1 MSVWRRAKLGGD
13 AFLGEVVIP
22 LREVEAV
29 ARSAAGAD
37 LRRYTLGRRSA
48 RDKAGGFLCHMFL
61 LLKCKARFHS
71 SHSLHWPE

>member
-22 LREVEAV
+22 LREVEDV
-29 ARSAAGAD
+29 ARPGSAPD

-48 RDKAGGFLCHMFL
+48 KDKVGGEADL
-61 LLKCKARFHS
+61 A
-71 SHSLHWPE
+71 